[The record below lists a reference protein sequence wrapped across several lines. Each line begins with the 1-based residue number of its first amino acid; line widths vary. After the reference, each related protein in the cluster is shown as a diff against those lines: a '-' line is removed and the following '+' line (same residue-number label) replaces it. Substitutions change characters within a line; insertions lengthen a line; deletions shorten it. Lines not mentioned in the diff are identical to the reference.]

1 MLEPD
6 DYTLKLADRVERRQ
20 WSNEVLAALKTEM
33 GQLASTTFEIHAGIE
48 YRAFGLEQA
57 LWPVFELN
65 LARSRPGARERQ
77 YRAVCPVGSSV
88 RSGEDNERRACQ
100 RYDLEGGE
108 AQRPRKS
115 FGVV

>member
-1 MLEPD
+1 MYVRRPRTSTPRACGGCHRRLLERHLPPDADARGVLISGRPGESSKSD

-57 LWPVFELN
+57 LWPVF
-65 LARSRPGARERQ
+65 
-77 YRAVCPVGSSV
+77 
-88 RSGEDNERRACQ
+88 
-100 RYDLEGGE
+100 
-108 AQRPRKS
+108 
-115 FGVV
+115 